1 MTKRYWNGHIPLNKI
16 YFSRQTIFSI
26 DDQIFV
32 NATDKTDPEMEQ
44 IKKTLIQQ
52 AKHQPT
58 WGQYLPK
65 CFVPLELE
73 IAALVR
79 KGKSDALTLNGSLGC

>member
-1 MTKRYWNGHIPLNKI
+1 MFEGTPLASHLVI
-16 YFSRQTIFSI
+16 E
-26 DDQIFV
+26 DQIFV

-58 WGQYLPK
+58 WGQNLPK
-65 CFVPLELE
+65 
-73 IAALVR
+73 
-79 KGKSDALTLNGSLGC
+79 